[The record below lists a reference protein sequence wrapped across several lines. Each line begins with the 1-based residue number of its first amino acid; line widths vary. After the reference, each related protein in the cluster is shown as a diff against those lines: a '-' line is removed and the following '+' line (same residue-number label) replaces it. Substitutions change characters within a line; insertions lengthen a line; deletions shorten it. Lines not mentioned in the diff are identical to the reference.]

1 MIGRAIEIELV
12 GNEQWRAM
20 IQEEPLIYHFKINNN
35 LANASKYFYIFPIRY
50 TIIYQLMI
58 YYDHKDI
65 SNIILDRQ
73 GEQLHIRIS
82 VFLLQFQMRFR
93 YKLCL
98 LYMSKPQAIH

>member
-1 MIGRAIEIELV
+1 
-12 GNEQWRAM
+12 M
-20 IQEEPLIYHFKINNN
+20 IQEEQLIYHFKINNN
-35 LANASKYFYIFPIRY
+35 LENAPIFTFRY
-50 TIIYQLMI
+50 TIIQQLMI
-58 YYDHKDI
+58 FYDHKDI
-65 SNIILDRQ
+65 SNIILDTQ